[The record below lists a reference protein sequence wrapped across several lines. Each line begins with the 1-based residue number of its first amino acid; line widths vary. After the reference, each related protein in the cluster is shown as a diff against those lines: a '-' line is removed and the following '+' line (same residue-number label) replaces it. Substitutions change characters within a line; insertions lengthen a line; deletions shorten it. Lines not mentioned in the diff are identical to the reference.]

1 MYEVGINKNEK
12 MQVAVVSEDFVEI
25 KTFGGKKFDKDH
37 GTTKLSYIGVCNL
50 IDILKKVKRD
60 MEENKTDFF

>member
-37 GTTKLSYIGVCNL
+37 GTTNLSYIGVCNL
-50 IDILKKVKRD
+50 IDILEKVKRD

>member
-25 KTFGGKKFDKDH
+25 KT
-37 GTTKLSYIGVCNL
+37 C
-50 IDILKKVKRD
+50 ILYTSPSPRD
-60 MEENKTDFF
+60 